1 MSYAPRFVYSIITAS
16 LLQRYLSSN
25 LALEVVVHKYS
36 EYLSELYNYTD
47 TDMLHETVE
56 MCLYTMS
63 DASVGDDSELYLID
77 YQYNNFTLTEKN
89 KPRNWRPL
97 FGNPLQGIKKLDY
110 SSTTIN
116 KHFNALIY
124 NTKRQGKFIAEKE
137 WSLDTQKESK
147 FLSDMNSMEISSFD
161 ILIL

>member
-110 SSTTIN
+110 SSATIN
-116 KHFNALIY
+116 KHFNAFIY

-147 FLSDMNSMEISSFD
+147 FLSDMNSMEISPFD

>member
-36 EYLSELYNYTD
+36 DYLSELYNYMD

-116 KHFNALIY
+116 KHFNAFIY

-147 FLSDMNSMEISSFD
+147 FLSDMNSMEISPFD